1 MSASRITFYSNPQS
15 RAAVIHWMLEELG
28 EPYETIYL
36 NFQGAMKTPE
46 YLAINPM
53 GKVPAIVHD
62 GQVVTEGAA
71 ICAFLADQYP
81 QKNLAPALDSSL
93 RGTYYRWLF
102 FVAGPLE
109 EAITMKSLNMP
120 IPADKSAMLGF
131 GTLGHVVDA
140 LEQAV
145 SNATWICG
153 EQFTAAD
160 VYVGSAIRFY
170 MQFGVL
176 EPRPAFKAYVDRVTQ
191 RPAYQRSVKILEQAA
206 TEQQKK

>member
-1 MSASRITFYSNPQS
+1 MPASRITFYSNPQS

-28 EPYETIYL
+28 ESYETIYL

-62 GQVVTEGAA
+62 GHVVTEGAA

-81 QKNLAPALDSSL
+81 QKNLAPAIDSPL

-206 TEQQKK
+206 AEQQKK

>member
-1 MSASRITFYSNPQS
+1 MSSPRITFYSNPQS

-28 EPYETIYL
+28 EPYETVYL
-36 NFQGAMKTPE
+36 NYQGAMKTPE
-46 YLAINPM
+46 YLQINPM

-62 GQVVTEGAA
+62 EQIVTEGAA

-81 QKNLAPALDSSL
+81 QKKLAPAMDSPQ
-93 RGTYYRWLF
+93 RGTYFRWLF
-102 FVAGPLE
+102 FAAGPLE
-109 EAITMKSLNMP
+109 EAITMKSLGMP
-120 IPADKSAMLGF
+120 IPADKSPMLGF
-131 GTLGHVVDA
+131 GTLERTVDV

-145 SNATWICG
+145 SDTTWICG

-176 EPRPAFKAYVDRVTQ
+176 EPRPAFKAYVERLDA
-191 RPAYQRSVKILEQAA
+191 RPAYQRSVQIMHKAMA
-206 TEQQKK
+206 EQQT

>member
-1 MSASRITFYSNPQS
+1 MSACRITFYSNPQS

-62 GQVVTEGAA
+62 GQIVTEGAA

-81 QKNLAPALDSSL
+81 QKNLAPALDSPL

-120 IPADKSAMLGF
+120 IPADKSTMLGF
-131 GTLGHVVDA
+131 GTLEHVVDT
-140 LEQAV
+140 LELAV

-191 RPAYQRSVKILEQAA
+191 RPAYQRSMKILEQAA
-206 TEQQKK
+206 AESQK

>member
-1 MSASRITFYSNPQS
+1 MSASRLTFYSNPQS

-28 EPYETIYL
+28 EPYETVYL
-36 NFQGAMKTPE
+36 NYQGDMKTPE

-62 GQVVTEGAA
+62 GHVVTEGAA

-81 QKNLAPALDSSL
+81 QKNLAPAIDSPM

-102 FVAGPLE
+102 FAAGPLE
-109 EAITMKSLNMP
+109 EAVTMKSLDMP

-131 GTLGHVVDA
+131 GTLERTVDV
-140 LEQAV
+140 LEQAI
-145 SNATWICG
+145 SSTTWICG

-176 EPRPAFKAYVDRVTQ
+176 QGRPAFKAYVDRLTQ
-191 RPAYQRSVKILEQAA
+191 RAAYQRSVKIMEQATA
-206 TEQQKK
+206 QLQR

>member
-28 EPYETIYL
+28 EPYDTVYL
-36 NFQGAMKTPE
+36 NYQGAMKTPE

-53 GKVPAIVHD
+53 GKVPAIMHD

-81 QKNLAPALDSSL
+81 QKNLAPAIDSPS

-102 FVAGPLE
+102 FAAGPLE
-109 EAITMKSLNMP
+109 EAITMKSLGLP

-131 GTLGHVVDA
+131 GTLERTVDV

-145 SNATWICG
+145 SGTTWICG

-170 MQFGVL
+170 MQFGAL
-176 EPRPAFKAYVDRVTQ
+176 EPRPAFKAYVDRITQ
-191 RPAYQRSVKILEQAA
+191 RPAYQRSAKIMEQAMA
-206 TEQQKK
+206 KSQQ

>member
-1 MSASRITFYSNPQS
+1 MPANRITFYSNPQS
-15 RAAVIHWMLEELG
+15 RAAVIHWMLEEVG

-53 GKVPAIVHD
+53 GKVPAVVHD

-81 QKNLAPALDSSL
+81 QANLAPALDSPL

-102 FVAGPLE
+102 FAAGPLE
-109 EAITMKSLNMP
+109 EAITMKSLNMD
-120 IPADKSAMLGF
+120 IPSDKSAMLGF
-131 GTLGHVVDA
+131 GTLERTVDV
-140 LEQAV
+140 LEKAV
-145 SNATWICG
+145 SESPWICG

-170 MQFGVL
+170 LQFGVL
-176 EPRPAFKAYVDRVTQ
+176 EARPAFNAYVDRLTQ
-191 RPAYQRSVKILEQAA
+191 RPAYQRSLEIMQKAA
-206 TEQQKK
+206 AAQQK